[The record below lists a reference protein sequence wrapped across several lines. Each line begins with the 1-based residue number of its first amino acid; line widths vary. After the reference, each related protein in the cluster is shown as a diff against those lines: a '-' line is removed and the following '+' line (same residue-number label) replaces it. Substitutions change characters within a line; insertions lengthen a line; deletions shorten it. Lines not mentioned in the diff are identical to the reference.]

1 MAFPV
6 ETVAVLLF
14 LFECGCSSRHC
25 GLLEAGSLEP
35 AFLLLATGWF
45 LDRAFSFLSL
55 SMRVR
60 MQLLGTEVSKRRTLF
75 AWSGFWRKAFFERS
89 DEQCEIEWIT

>member
-1 MAFPV
+1 MVRSCPCGRVVSVFGAEVFAMAFPV

-14 LFECGCSSRHC
+14 LFECGCSLRHC
-25 GLLEAGSLEP
+25 GLLEAGSLEL
-35 AFLLLATGWF
+35 ALLLLATGWF

-60 MQLLGTEVSKRRTLF
+60 MQPWG
-75 AWSGFWRKAFFERS
+75 RK
-89 DEQCEIEWIT
+89 